1 MEKANGNLGTDVT
14 LALCAAGAM
23 YIGPWQEYKL
33 ARLIHHQHQALARD
47 VSREA
52 RRGGG
57 LLDAS
62 PASSRSGF
70 SGLSTQSAPAH
81 VPGPSAQVRLNDY
94 CDSIE
99 RCERRRWAA
108 RPRVPSGSSTASTR
122 PYSSSSGS
130 TRGQG
135 ESTSSASSGK
145 AAAKRAAGPKK
156 PGKPPKAVSLEEQ
169 RRTRIRHMQRLYGLG
184 SDESSTLTP
193 SIAGSE
199 NFVEDVPKQNSPERS
214 KEGDGQLLP
223 TVKES
228 DPLTPPHKEERDPLM
243 LSMSSSAGLI
253 AWSKNLQPDELSP
266 QASLASFFPAS

>member
-1 MEKANGNLGTDVT
+1 
-14 LALCAAGAM
+14 M

-47 VSREA
+47 VSCEVRQ
-52 RRGGG
+52 GG
-57 LLDAS
+57 LRDAS
-62 PASSRSGF
+62 PASCRSGF

-81 VPGPSAQVRLNDY
+81 VAGPSAQVRLNDY

-99 RCERRRWAA
+99 RSERRRWAA

-135 ESTSSASSGK
+135 GSSSSASSGK

-156 PGKPPKAVSLEEQ
+156 GGKPPKAVSLEEQ
-169 RRTRIRHMQRLYGLG
+169 RRTRIRQMQRLYGLG
-184 SDESSTLTP
+184 GDESSP
-193 SIAGSE
+193 PNAGVE
-199 NFVEDVPKQNSPERS
+199 NLPEEKHSSPERS
-214 KEGDGQLLP
+214 KEGDGRPLP

-228 DPLTPPHKEERDPLM
+228 ETLSPRKEKDPLM
-243 LSMSSSAGLI
+243 LSMGSSAGLI

-266 QASLASFFPAS
+266 QASLASFFPPE